1 MAEDNAGIVVTYVEA
16 DVPGL
21 MHPWRDRYLHTVVAW
36 PFVAGME
43 ALEDVAPHI
52 VLGWSKVRRTAL
64 LVAVGMALDVDDGVV
79 DSPVP
84 KAAK

>member
-1 MAEDNAGIVVTYVEA
+1 
-16 DVPGL
+16 
-21 MHPWRDRYLHTVVAW
+21 
-36 PFVAGME
+36 ME

-64 LVAVGMALDVDDGVV
+64 LVAVGMALDVDGGVV